1 MTSFDISDYK
11 ILKSDRK
18 KKKSAR
24 KNSGGILMIYK
35 ETFEEGITKMHSSD
49 KHFIW
54 IKLDHS
60 FFIFQM
66 TFTYVELIFHQQTQP
81 TLRMKMT

>member
-1 MTSFDISDYK
+1 MPGK
-11 ILKSDRK
+11 IQE
-18 KKKSAR
+18 AY
-24 KNSGGILMIYK
+24 LMIYK

-60 FFIFQM
+60 FFHIPDDI
-66 TFTYVELIFHQQTQP
+66 YLCGLIFHQQTQP
-81 TLRMKMT
+81 TFTMKMT